1 MLDVFRSHA
10 YTAFAPASANL
21 STSSLPIPYGV
32 PAPVTKPTWP
42 CRETFRDILTVGMRE
57 GVDNIARQEL
67 SKQEDVKLRI
77 KLKAYEKHKI

>member
-1 MLDVFRSHA
+1 
-10 YTAFAPASANL
+10 
-21 STSSLPIPYGV
+21 
-32 PAPVTKPTWP
+32 
-42 CRETFRDILTVGMRE
+42 MRE